1 MKITTGFL
9 LNTLVLILCS
19 STALSSPYPAKR
31 ATLLDV
37 YRDAVLYNSDI
48 EAAKADYQAKQEATP
63 QAVAGLLPQI
73 NAGGSL
79 ESSRV
84 NIRRPDITKRYG
96 GSVFQANLSQPIFRL
111 DRWYQ
116 LSAAQNSVIQAEYE
130 YAEKQQQL
138 ILQSAEYYFEVLRAN
153 DLLAVAK
160 TEEEAYK
167 VQLSQTK
174 GRLKGGVSTIT
185 DVLDAQAAYDMAQAN
200 TELAARKV
208 EDALDQLTR
217 LTKQQYDKID
227 GISHGLP
234 VLPPIPNV
242 LESWVKTA
250 LRQNLSVLAAEYNVK
265 TAQETYK
272 QRQAGHAPTLDLNAS
287 YRNGNNDPMGY
298 TNTTSSGYEGTVSQS
313 NISLQLNVPI
323 FTGGMTSS
331 QARESRQRLLQSEAL
346 QTTQQREV
354 LKQTKNFFRALN
366 SDIYQIKARKQ
377 TMISSYEAVIANQ
390 IGYRVGNRSMTDV
403 LTAQRQLYSAVR
415 DYNNARY
422 DYILNNLRLKQMAGT
437 LKVEDLQ
444 DLAQFLLK
452 DYNPDKDFLPR
463 DLAQTKK
470 TKAISR

>member
-1 MKITTGFL
+1 M
-9 LNTLVLILCS
+9 LCS
-19 STALSSPYPAKR
+19 SIVLASPYQAKR

-48 EAAKADYQAKQEATP
+48 EVAKADYQAKQEATP
-63 QAVAGLLPQI
+63 QAVAGLLPQL

-84 NIRRPDITKRYG
+84 NVRQPTITKRYA

-116 LSAAQNSVIQAEYE
+116 LSAAQNSVLQAEYE
-130 YAEKQQQL
+130 YADKQQL
-138 ILQSAEYYFEVLRAN
+138 ILQSAEYYFEVLLAN

-167 VQLSQTK
+167 VQLTQIK

-208 EDALDQLTR
+208 EDAFEQLTR

-234 VLPPIPNV
+234 ILPPMPNI

-250 LRQNLSVLAAEYNVK
+250 LRQNLSVLATEYNVK
-265 TAQETYK
+265 TAKKTYK
-272 QRQAGHAPTLDLNAS
+272 QRQAGHAPTLDFNVS
-287 YRNGNNDPMGY
+287 YRNGNNDSIGY
-298 TNTTSSGYEGTVSQS
+298 TNTTSRGYEGTVSQS
-313 NISLQLNVPI
+313 NVSLQLNVPI

-354 LKQTKNFFRALN
+354 LKQTKNYFRALN

-415 DYNNARY
+415 EYNNARY
-422 DYILNNLRLKQMAGT
+422 DYILNNLRLKQMAGI

-444 DLAQFLLK
+444 YLAQFLLK

-463 DLAQTKK
+463 DLSQTNK
-470 TKAISR
+470 TKVISR